1 MEFTKILKEPN
12 KINKKQISYL
22 KSIIDD
28 FPYLQSSRAIYLKAL
43 KESDSFKFNNELKI
57 TAAYSTER
65 NVLFDFITKKEFN
78 DGEVISKNFK
88 KASIEK
94 NEINQEKKSFTEWL
108 SISNFKPIDRALPL
122 EENENST
129 TSIIDKFIDTN
140 PKIGLNNNQEN
151 LEYGYNTSNIF
162 KEDSLM
168 TETLAKIYTSQ
179 NNFDKAIESY
189 KILSLKYPE
198 KSSFFADQIKKIK
211 NKKII

>member
-43 KESDSFKFNNELKI
+43 KESDSFKFKSELKI

-65 NVLFDFITKKEFN
+65 SVLFDFISKKEFN
-78 DGEVISKNFK
+78 NVDVISENFD
-88 KASIEK
+88 KATIVA
-94 NEINQEKKSFTEWL
+94 NEISEEKKSFIEWL
-108 SISNFKPIDRALPL
+108 SISNFKPIDRALTL
-122 EENENST
+122 EEKENNT

-140 PKIGLNNNQEN
+140 PKIGFTNDHEN
-151 LEYGYNTSNIF
+151 LEYDYDISNIF

-168 TETLAKIYTSQ
+168 TETLAKIYMSQ

-211 NKKII
+211 NKK

>member
-12 KINKKQISYL
+12 KISKKQISYL

-43 KESDSFKFNNELKI
+43 KESDSFKFNSELKI

-65 NVLFDFITKKEFN
+65 NVLFDFITKNEFN
-78 DGEVISKNFK
+78 EVDTVSKDPEK
-88 KASIEK
+88 TIIDTEKA
-94 NEINQEKKSFTEWL
+94 NQEKKSFVEWL
-108 SISNFKPIDRALPL
+108 SISNFKPIDRAYPI
-122 EENENST
+122 ETKENNT
-129 TSIIDKFIDTN
+129 PSIIDKFIDTN
-140 PKIGLNNNQEN
+140 PKIGFTNNEEN
-151 LEYGYNTSNIF
+151 TEYDYSSSNIF

-168 TETLAKIYTSQ
+168 TETLAKIYMSQ

-211 NKKII
+211 NKK